1 MRRERTEDGDSDSS
15 SVSFD
20 SDADFEL
27 DFERVPEQARAKVLP
42 THSRV
47 VLQCSWAL
55 LHCAAK
61 GRRAVGGSLYGGWL
75 VRALMVCG

>member
-1 MRRERTEDGDSDSS
+1 MSSLECCTSVVCRERAVDGDSDSS

-42 THSRV
+42 THT
-47 VLQCSWAL
+47 
-55 LHCAAK
+55 
-61 GRRAVGGSLYGGWL
+61 
-75 VRALMVCG
+75 